1 MAETGTT
8 SPQVNVGFGW
18 DAVLVLTEA
27 MKKAKDPTDGVELAS
42 LIAETKDL
50 ELSGGVKITINES
63 NRTDTMGMYIATYD
77 ENKEMKIVG
86 YKKVD

>member
-1 MAETGTT
+1 MM
-8 SPQVNVGFGW
+8 
-18 DAVLVLTEA
+18 TEA